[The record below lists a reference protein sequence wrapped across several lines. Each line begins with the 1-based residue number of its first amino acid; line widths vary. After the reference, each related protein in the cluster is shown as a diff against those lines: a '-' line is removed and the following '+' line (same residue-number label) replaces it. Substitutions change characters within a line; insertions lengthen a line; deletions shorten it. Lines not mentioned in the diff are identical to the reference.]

1 MNIQNVDDEHVG
13 YIFTVYE
20 DRDYTNSIKHDAFIY
35 PAIVVFFVILH
46 LFVWSYAKDK
56 RRIRDLSQTD
66 VLTSLYNRLYF
77 NKAADHILEHSKRYE
92 HDLSVILMDIDH
104 FKKVNDT
111 FGYLMG
117 DEMIKELA
125 QMLMTVV
132 RDRDVLAR
140 WGGEE
145 FVLLLPDTSLDQA
158 IEIAQ
163 AIKTTVAQTTFK
175 IKDNIT
181 LSFGVSTMNENMTS
195 IDDLLSEADRNLYR
209 AKGLGRNRI
218 VSNST

>member
-1 MNIQNVDDEHVG
+1 
-13 YIFTVYE
+13 
-20 DRDYTNSIKHDAFIY
+20 
-35 PAIVVFFVILH
+35 L
-46 LFVWSYAKDK
+46 
-56 RRIRDLSQTD
+56 
-66 VLTSLYNRLYF
+66 
-77 NKAADHILEHSKRYE
+77 
-92 HDLSVILMDIDH
+92 
-104 FKKVNDT
+104 
-111 FGYLMG
+111 
-117 DEMIKELA
+117 
-125 QMLMTVV
+125 TVV

-218 VSNST
+218 VSNNT